1 MKKLMLGNE
10 AIARGAYEAG
20 ASFVISYPGTPSTE
34 ITEAAT
40 QYKEIYC
47 QWSVNEKVSLETV
60 FGASLMGKRAMTCLK
75 HVGLNVASDAL
86 YTCAYTGVNA
96 GVVIAC
102 ADDPGM
108 FSSQN
113 EQDTRQIARAAHVPV
128 LEPSDAQEAK
138 DMVKTA
144 FELSEEYD
152 TPVILRITTRLAH
165 QRTNVELKN
174 REEAKAKEY
183 SKDPQ
188 KYVMMPGMA
197 KKRHIKVEEREDR
210 LAKDANGFEINRM
223 ELRSK
228 KIGIITAGV
237 PYTYVKEVLPE
248 ASVLKLGL
256 TYPLPKEMIKSFAS
270 KVEKLYVIEE
280 LEGVIEQEVK
290 AMGIKAIGKELT
302 GKQGELSPEKL
313 RNIFGLPQKQAEN
326 KQFAQRPPI
335 LCPGCPHRASFYALK
350 KRKLTVFGDI
360 GCYTLGALA
369 PLSSMDA
376 SLCMGSSIG
385 MLLGAVLSKGNDF
398 SKNAVAVIGDSTF
411 LHSGI
416 QPLMSAVYFQTPITV
431 IVLDNRITA
440 MTGHQP
446 NPATGKDIYG
456 NDAPEL
462 NIENLCE
469 SIGARTRVVSPM
481 DVEKFDNVLEEEL
494 NFNGVSVIV
503 AKQPCALLPHQ
514 KNKAYTV
521 DGCKNCKKC
530 LKIGCPAIIP
540 QENSVMVDNTLC
552 NGCGLCASIC
562 PFDSFHVEE
571 NQ

>member
-1 MKKLMLGNE
+1 MLGNE

-197 KKRHIKVEEREDR
+197 K
-210 LAKDANGFEINRM
+210 N
-223 ELRSK
+223 
-228 KIGIITAGV
+228 
-237 PYTYVKEVLPE
+237 
-248 ASVLKLGL
+248 
-256 TYPLPKEMIKSFAS
+256 
-270 KVEKLYVIEE
+270 VI
-280 LEGVIEQEVK
+280 
-290 AMGIKAIGKELT
+290 
-302 GKQGELSPEKL
+302 
-313 RNIFGLPQKQAEN
+313 
-326 KQFAQRPPI
+326 
-335 LCPGCPHRASFYALK
+335 
-350 KRKLTVFGDI
+350 
-360 GCYTLGALA
+360 
-369 PLSSMDA
+369 
-376 SLCMGSSIG
+376 
-385 MLLGAVLSKGNDF
+385 
-398 SKNAVAVIGDSTF
+398 
-411 LHSGI
+411 
-416 QPLMSAVYFQTPITV
+416 
-431 IVLDNRITA
+431 
-440 MTGHQP
+440 
-446 NPATGKDIYG
+446 
-456 NDAPEL
+456 
-462 NIENLCE
+462 
-469 SIGARTRVVSPM
+469 
-481 DVEKFDNVLEEEL
+481 
-494 NFNGVSVIV
+494 
-503 AKQPCALLPHQ
+503 
-514 KNKAYTV
+514 
-521 DGCKNCKKC
+521 
-530 LKIGCPAIIP
+530 
-540 QENSVMVDNTLC
+540 
-552 NGCGLCASIC
+552 
-562 PFDSFHVEE
+562 
-571 NQ
+571 

>member
-10 AIARGAYEAG
+10 AVARGAYEAG
-20 ASFVISYPGTPSTE
+20 VSFVISYPGTPSTE

-40 QYKEIYC
+40 QYKELYC

-60 FGASLMGKRAMTCLK
+60 FGASLMGKRSMTCLK

-96 GVVIAC
+96 GLVIAC
-102 ADDPGM
+102 ADDPNM

-165 QRTNVELKN
+165 QRTIVELKD
-174 REEAKAKEY
+174 REEIKVKEY
-183 SKDPQ
+183 NKDPQ

-197 KKRHIKVEEREDR
+197 RKRHVKVEERENR
-210 LAKDANGFEINRM
+210 LSEDANKFSINKMEI
-223 ELRSK
+223 RSE
-228 KIGIITAGV
+228 KIGIITSGV
-237 PYTYVKEVLPE
+237 PYTYVREVLPE

-256 TYPLPKEMIKSFAS
+256 TYPLPKEIIKNFAS

-280 LEGVIEQEVK
+280 LEGVMEQEIK
-290 AMGIKAIGKELT
+290 AMGIAVKGKELT
-302 GKQGELSPEKL
+302 GRQGELSPEKL
-313 RNIFGLPQKQAEN
+313 RNIFNLPQKQTEN
-326 KQFAQRPPI
+326 KPLAQRPPL

-360 GCYTLGALA
+360 GCYTLGTLA

-385 MLLGAVLSKGNDF
+385 MLLGAALSKGDDF
-398 SKNAVAVIGDSTF
+398 SKHAVAVIGDSTF

-416 QPLMSAVYFQTPITV
+416 QPLISAVYFQTPITV
-431 IVLDNRITA
+431 IILDNRITA

-462 NIENLCE
+462 NIEKLCE
-469 SIGARTRVVSPM
+469 SIGARTRVSNPM
-481 DVEKFDNVLEEEL
+481 DIKEFDKVLGEEL
-494 NFNGVSVIV
+494 NFDGVSVIV
-503 AKQPCALLPHQ
+503 AKMPCALLPNQ
-514 KNKAYTV
+514 KKKAYKVV
-521 DGCKNCKKC
+521 DCKNCKNC

-540 QENSVMVDNTLC
+540 HENGVQVDNTLC
-552 NGCGLCASIC
+552 NGCGLCARIC
-562 PFDSFHVEE
+562 PFDSFHMEE